1 MNIIK
6 EEFENRVET
15 IWESSEKNFNGD
27 SFISI
32 KKSRDYYMYAQRAG
46 VDSIAFIL
54 YDKNIDKFALIKES
68 KPPLDTNNYLASLI
82 TAFGGSIDMDKTPK
96 EICQIE
102 VAEESGYK
110 VELSKI
116 HFVGETLVSTQMSQI
131 CKLFIVD
138 ITNKSKTQKAEY
150 EIESKH
156 SQDRVVW
163 LDRDEIME
171 NGDWKSIYILSQMLY
186 LKFFRF
192 LR

>member
-6 EEFENRVET
+6 EEAQNIVET

-46 VDSIAFIL
+46 IDSIAFIL

-68 KPPLDTNNYLASLI
+68 KPPLDRDNYLASLI
-82 TAFGGSIDMDKTPK
+82 TAFGGSIDMEKTPQ

-102 VAEESGYK
+102 VVEESGYE

-171 NGDWKSIYILSQMLY
+171 NGDWKSIYILSQMLH
-186 LKFFRF
+186 LKK
-192 LR
+192 LLN

>member
-6 EEFENRVET
+6 EEAQNIVET

-68 KPPLDTNNYLASLI
+68 KPPLDTNGYLASLI
-82 TAFGGSIDMDKTPK
+82 TAFGGSIDMEKTPQ

-102 VAEESGYK
+102 VVEESGYE

-131 CKLFIVD
+131 CKLFVVD
-138 ITNKSKTQKAEY
+138 ITNKSKTKKAEY

-171 NGDWKSIYILSQMLY
+171 NGDWKSIYILSQMLH
-186 LKFFRF
+186 LKK
-192 LR
+192 LLN